1 MMIIFKASILW
12 FITVFLF
19 WPLSG
24 NLKECLDSSH
34 VQERQLE
41 KIQQPE
47 FDVELTITNVDV
59 IVTDGEGNR
68 VTGLKPENFEL
79 YEDGILQ
86 KLTNFYE
93 VKSAR
98 VFGPASEGVSPKDE
112 VESRIQEINATK
124 MENRIIFFFDNW
136 HLHPMN
142 RNWVAGKIEDFI
154 RQNFGEGKGN
164 QGMVVFLDRR
174 PEILLDFTPSPD
186 ALIRALDKVKSRA
199 GAILSRMRTVEDL
212 SRELNRIATESGS
225 TDDYEKYQH
234 SMSFARNFVEEKMHT
249 LNFALKSLDAFM
261 SYLSGIKGRK
271 VLLYICD
278 GLTINPGEEIFAFIE
293 QAYPFGDARAEA
305 MNYDATQ
312 TFKELTARSNAHEIS
327 LYPLN
332 AEVFESGIDSA
343 DRDKSWVN
351 RSASASL
358 YRTNPAYKNQ
368 ALNMMAEQT
377 GGSAVLS
384 SGNIESGLKTVAKDL
399 NYYYSLGYRSH
410 YRPDGRYHSI
420 SVKLAGVDE
429 KYTLRIRKGYVKSSP
444 EERIADNVLARLFV
458 PHGENP
464 LGAQILDHHD
474 EKLPNGKI
482 KFELKLL
489 IPLKNISLLPKQ
501 REYVG
506 NIKIHIAFLDS
517 KNFWS
522 DPYELNQEIRI
533 SEEDYA
539 KARTRNY
546 PYIAELH
553 LEPDNYVISI
563 AISDTAAKVT
573 TYLQVYR
580 DLRS

>member
-1 MMIIFKASILW
+1 
-12 FITVFLF
+12 
-19 WPLSG
+19 
-24 NLKECLDSSH
+24 
-34 VQERQLE
+34 
-41 KIQQPE
+41 
-47 FDVELTITNVDV
+47 
-59 IVTDGEGNR
+59 
-68 VTGLKPENFEL
+68 
-79 YEDGILQ
+79 
-86 KLTNFYE
+86 
-93 VKSAR
+93 
-98 VFGPASEGVSPKDE
+98 
-112 VESRIQEINATK
+112 
-124 MENRIIFFFDNW
+124 
-136 HLHPMN
+136 
-142 RNWVAGKIEDFI
+142 
-154 RQNFGEGKGN
+154 
-164 QGMVVFLDRR
+164 
-174 PEILLDFTPSPD
+174 
-186 ALIRALDKVKSRA
+186 
-199 GAILSRMRTVEDL
+199 
-212 SRELNRIATESGS
+212 
-225 TDDYEKYQH
+225 
-234 SMSFARNFVEEKMHT
+234 
-249 LNFALKSLDAFM
+249 M

-327 LYPLN
+327 IYPLN
-332 AEVFESGIDSA
+332 AEVFESGFDSA

-358 YRTNPAYKNQ
+358 YRTNPVQKYQ

-384 SGNIESGLKTVAKDL
+384 SGNIESGLKTIENDL
-399 NYYYSLGYRSH
+399 NYYYSLGYRSL

-420 SVKLAGVDE
+420 SVKLVGVDE
-429 KYTLRIRKGYVKSSP
+429 EYNLRIRKGYVKSSP
-444 EERIADNVLARLFV
+444 EERIADNVLARLFI

-464 LGAQILDHHD
+464 LGAQILDQHD

-482 KFELKLL
+482 KLELKLL
-489 IPLKNISLLPKQ
+489 IPIKN
-501 REYVG
+501 V
-506 NIKIHIAFLDS
+506 AFLDS

-533 SEEDYA
+533 SEEDYE

-563 AISDTAAKVT
+563 AISDTSAKVT
-573 TYLQVYR
+573 TYLQIYR